1 MREGRALARPR
12 RMREE
17 GVSELLGESCATGK
31 VLMRISGGF
40 DAPLSEK
47 IPELFVKIPDI
58 FWKIPELFVKIPD
71 IFLFP
76 L

>member
-1 MREGRALARPR
+1 MRISGSFDAPLSPPLMRISGSFDALLSPP
-12 RMREE
+12 
-17 GVSELLGESCATGK
+17 
-31 VLMRISGGF
+31 LMRISGGF

-58 FWKIPELFVKIPD
+58 F
-71 IFLFP
+71 LFP